1 MKISIRS
8 KVLIYIGTL
17 VYGDPQAW
25 GLQCSKEEFY
35 AMPNER
41 PGISPNY
48 LHPRVAI
55 EWKVQIRNVLVDRV
69 RQRVFKHM
77 AIAACVAS
85 LAIFSVGSL
94 GIYGV
99 NKTKSSASSVKAKIA
114 SSKDRDDRIIVLKDQ
129 AEKLSAQAKSGA
141 ITKEEYD
148 RRVKEIDDEYK
159 ELTK

>member
-1 MKISIRS
+1 MKLSIRS
-8 KVLIYIGTL
+8 RVLILIGTL
-17 VYGDPQAW
+17 IYGDPKAW

-41 PGISPNY
+41 PGLSPDY
-48 LHPRVAI
+48 LHLRVAV
-55 EWKVQIRNVLVDRV
+55 EWKVMHRNVLVDRV

-85 LAIFSVGSL
+85 L

-99 NKTKSSASSVKAKIA
+99 NKTKELASSVKAKIA
-114 SSKDRDDRIIVLKDQ
+114 SSKDKDDRIIVLKDQ
-129 AEKLSAQAKSGA
+129 AEKLTAEAKSSA

>member
-1 MKISIRS
+1 MKLSIRS
-8 KVLIYIGTL
+8 RVLILIGTL
-17 VYGDPQAW
+17 FYGDPKGW
-25 GLQCSKEEFY
+25 GLPCSKEEFY

-41 PGISPNY
+41 PGLSPNY
-48 LHPRVAI
+48 LHPRVAV
-55 EWKVQIRNVLVDRV
+55 EWRVMHRNVLVDRV

-85 LAIFSVGSL
+85 FGIFTVGSL

-99 NKTKSSASSVKAKIA
+99 NKTKELATSVKAKIA
-114 SSKDRDDRIIVLKDQ
+114 SSKDKDDRIIVLKDQ
-129 AEKLSAQAKSGA
+129 AEKLTAQAKSGA
-141 ITKEEYD
+141 ITKDDYD